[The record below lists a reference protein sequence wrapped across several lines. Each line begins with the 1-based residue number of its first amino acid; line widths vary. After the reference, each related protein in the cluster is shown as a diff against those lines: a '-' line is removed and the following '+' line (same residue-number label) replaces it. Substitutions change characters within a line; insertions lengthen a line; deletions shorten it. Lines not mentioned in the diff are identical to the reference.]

1 MSMKD
6 KLKKWIKTK
15 LAVQMAE
22 LAIDADERNAGLVSD
37 IKKRMDVNKDKK
49 INLDDLFALAK
60 KYLDIDGSGSVAI

>member
-22 LAIDADERNAGLVSD
+22 LAIDADERNSSLVDD
-37 IKKRMDVNKDKK
+37 IKAKMDVNKDVK
-49 INLDDLFALAK
+49 ILIHDYYYFFLLITLHSFLLFIK
-60 KYLDIDGSGSVAI
+60 